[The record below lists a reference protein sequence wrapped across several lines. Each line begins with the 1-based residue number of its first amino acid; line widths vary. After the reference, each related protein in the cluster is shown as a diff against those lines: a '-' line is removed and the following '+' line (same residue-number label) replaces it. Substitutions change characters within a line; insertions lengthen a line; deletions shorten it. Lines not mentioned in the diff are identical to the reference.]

1 MDSGTTFI
9 SKAGLQRFYARIYE
23 VFANKNHTHVGTN
36 IDAATT
42 TVRGTVQPDGTTIDV
57 TAAGVISAKTAT
69 GSAKGIVQPDG
80 TSININNGTISVPDA
95 STSQKGL
102 LSSSDKTKLNGVATG
117 ATKTEVTNATT
128 LTITDSAGSTS
139 TFSGMTAAERS
150 KLSGIADNANNYSL
164 PTASSDTLGGIK
176 VGNHL
181 SIING
186 VLTIADTVALV
197 SALSNYVTTTTFN
210 NFKTDDYDV
219 FKLARETN
227 FGEDIGDGLAV
238 SPSKKLV
245 IDTNFLG
252 DYISEQFTP
261 GVVVPTYNS
270 KTGQY
275 TGIPEWLASTLEED
289 EHKDEIY
296 TTRIPKWDTS
306 HDVVCVKTDD
316 NAGLSVTPST
326 ETYAGADDYKNLP
339 AFKTWEVNG
348 GYSGTGIPYV
358 TAFKGRDSWF
368 SRTGENG
375 DVWIMTRVLWY
386 KWEEDEDYQYISIS
400 ASPQTGFIPEPGAVL
415 ANGQLRPFIL
425 RAKYPIGT
433 YNGKIAS
440 VSGVMTRV
448 RDISYNT
455 LITLTAAKGAAYGS
469 LSVDDLWYFKTMI
482 LIKYATK
489 SSQTAFPGCTNHYLT
504 YYPVIAE
511 TNVTHVTLS
520 AANAA
525 NIPVGSTICIGTSDR
540 GGQIINNAKVISKE
554 TTADGVALNLNTT
567 TPFSTLTTHRV
578 DTLPWYCGSCDEVLG
593 NDGSP
598 TGDMNGKEPFILQGI
613 EYMVGA
619 WEISTDIM
627 FNWIDGEGHI
637 LVGKDRSTK
646 VSGNSTGFVDTG
658 LKVGQGSNDGWVYPT
673 DFTHLDGLI
682 ITTNTGASQTTGVG
696 DGNYTYKTGTTQTG
710 LREFLAF
717 GSLNYGGLAG
727 ASCFVSDSGLSVAGW
742 DIGGRLSGTDT
753 YGTWS
758 NS

>member
-1 MDSGTTFI
+1 LDSGTTFI

-181 SIING
+181 SITNG

-197 SALSNYVTTTTFN
+197 SALSNYVTTTAFN
-210 NFKTDDYDV
+210 TFKTDDYDV

-238 SPSKKLV
+238 SPLKKLV

-448 RDISYNT
+448 RDISYNS

-489 SSQTAFPGCTNHYLT
+489 SSQIAFPGCTNHYLT

-613 EYMVGA
+613 EYMVGCY
-619 WEISTDIM
+619 EISTDIM
-627 FNWIDGEGHI
+627 FNWTNSEGHI

-696 DGNYTYKTGTTQTG
+696 DGNWTYKTGTTQTG
-710 LREFLAF
+710 LREFRAF
-717 GSLNYGGLAG
+717 GNLSYGGIAG
-727 ASCFVSDSGLSVAGW
+727 ASCFDSDIVLSGTDWTS
-742 DIGGRLSGTDT
+742 GGRLSGTDT